1 MAPFVEMLP
10 TNFFPD
16 EPPSPDPELDPEPE
30 LEPDDAPDADPELAS
45 DPEPDEPP
53 LDEEPDPELAPP
65 PEPEVEPEEAP
76 DAEPEDEAVV
86 DDPLSGFEPELVPL
100 PPPSSPDHWFEPP
113 EEPHAI
119 RTDATAAGSRRRER
133 EARFINSAV
142 AARSETR
149 QRIGG
154 QPARQGESARSRD
167 GFLVPP
173 PLLGEVIVG
182 AGTPRVSLK
191 RHPASATEFRHSTR
205 SARFALRTVVGTAT
219 AAAWLFSTAPAR
231 AASLSGPITGW
242 ASGVPGY
249 VSMYEYVP
257 VRLATNPPILVV
269 SHYCG
274 GTASGVFGEAQ
285 GGGIVAAADQYGF
298 VMILPQTSNNCW
310 DVGSTASLTHNGG
323 GDTQAI
329 AEMVTY
335 AITKHGAD
343 ANRVYATGTSS
354 GAMMTEALLA
364 VYPDV
369 FKAGA
374 EFSGV
379 PAGCWA
385 VNYSASGQWS
395 GPCAGGQVTHTPQQW
410 ATIVQAM
417 DPGYSGLRPR
427 IQLWHGE
434 ADTTINYNN
443 QTEGIKE
450 WSDVLGLSTTPTSM
464 ATVTFNNHSW
474 NHQSWQNSCGFAVL
488 DAWSEVNGPHGTD
501 ANLNATYVIPFL
513 GLDKT
518 GPTDPEV
525 AQCGDAGP
533 NGSSSSSSSGGSTSS
548 GSSASGSSG
557 GAANSSSGNGGASTS
572 SGGGGR
578 DGTVAGSAS
587 GSNGGTDASGSPG
600 DDASGGL
607 VENDS
612 GGGLKPSPS
621 SGCSCRQSD
630 GSVPEDACAIAALA
644 ALSAA
649 WSRRREKKR
658 VVASQNDTD
667 R

>member
-1 MAPFVEMLP
+1 MK
-10 TNFFPD
+10 
-16 EPPSPDPELDPEPE
+16 
-30 LEPDDAPDADPELAS
+30 
-45 DPEPDEPP
+45 
-53 LDEEPDPELAPP
+53 
-65 PEPEVEPEEAP
+65 
-76 DAEPEDEAVV
+76 
-86 DDPLSGFEPELVPL
+86 
-100 PPPSSPDHWFEPP
+100 
-113 EEPHAI
+113 
-119 RTDATAAGSRRRER
+119 RR
-133 EARFINSAV
+133 
-142 AARSETR
+142 ARSLETAC
-149 QRIGG
+149 
-154 QPARQGESARSRD
+154 P
-167 GFLVPP
+167 
-173 PLLGEVIVG
+173 
-182 AGTPRVSLK
+182 T
-191 RHPASATEFRHSTR
+191 RHPRRARATR
-205 SARFALRTVVGTAT
+205 SAKLALRTA
-219 AAAWLFSTAPAR
+219 AAAWLFSAAPAR

-242 ASGVPGY
+242 ASGVPSY
-249 VSMYEYVP
+249 ISMYEYVP
-257 VRLATNPPILVV
+257 AKLATNPPILVV

-274 GTASGVFGEAQ
+274 GTAAGVFGEAQ

-298 VMILPQTSNNCW
+298 VMIFPQTSNNCW

-335 AITKHGAD
+335 ATAKHSAD
-343 ANRVYATGTSS
+343 ANRIYATGTSS

-385 VNYSASGQWS
+385 VNYSASNQWS

-410 ATIVQAM
+410 GTIVQAM
-417 DPGYSGLRPR
+417 DPGYSGYRPR

-443 QTEGIKE
+443 QTEAIKE

-464 ATVTFNNHSW
+464 ATVTFNNHTW
-474 NHQSWQNSCGFAVL
+474 NHQTWQNACGFTVL
-488 DAWSEVNGPHGTD
+488 DAWSEQNGPHGTD

-518 GPTDPEV
+518 GPSDPEV
-525 AQCGDAGP
+525 AQCGDGGS
-533 NGSSSSSSSGGSTSS
+533 NGGSSGGSTSS

-557 GAANSSSGNGGASTS
+557 GAASSSSGNGGASTS
-572 SGGGGR
+572 SGGGGSG
-578 DGTVAGSAS
+578 GTDAGGAS
-587 GSNGGTDASGSPG
+587 GSNGGTPDASGSSG

-607 VENDS
+607 AENNS
-612 GGGLKPSPS
+612 GGGPPPSPS
-621 SGCSCRQSD
+621 PGCSCRQSD
-630 GSVPEDACAIAALA
+630 GSAPEDAFAIAALA
-644 ALSAA
+644 ALSAV

-658 VVASQNDTD
+658 AVASQDGHD